1 MRSVMVMAH
10 EVSCKYPNQFPVD
23 INLIVK
29 DYGIIVDYIS
39 MGDEFNGLYLR
50 YPSPTIAINNRQTLV
65 RQRFTLAHE
74 LFHHLTC
81 TNEVN
86 ALCFS
91 TNKDKTMEERKA
103 RKFAAHLLMPEQAI
117 RSLMAL
123 GLDKGKLLQAFLV
136 SQEALEIRLRELKI
150 A

>member
-1 MRSVMVMAH
+1 MSSPSLLAESVVG
-10 EVSCKYPNQFPVD
+10 KYAYLLPVD
-23 INLIVK
+23 IQKIISDN
-29 DYGIIVDYIS
+29 GILVDYVAT
-39 MGDEFNGLYLR
+39 GEEFNGMYMR
-50 YPSPTIAINNRQTLV
+50 YPSPLILINSRQSTA

-74 LFHHLTC
+74 LFHHLSGHG
-81 TNEVN
+81 NGYSP
-86 ALCFS
+86 CFS
-91 TNKDKTMEERKA
+91 ISKDRTAEERKA

-136 SQEALEIRLRELKI
+136 SQEALDIRLRELRI

>member
-1 MRSVMVMAH
+1 MREVMVMAR
-10 EVSCKYPNQFPVD
+10 EISCQYPNQFPVD
-23 INLIVK
+23 IYQIVK

-39 MGDEFNGLYLR
+39 IGDEFNGLYLR

-81 TNEVN
+81 TNVVN
-86 ALCFS
+86 ALRFS
-91 TNKDKTMEERKA
+91 TSREKTCEERKA
-103 RKFAAHLLMPEQAI
+103 KLFAAHLLMPEQAI

-136 SQEALEIRLRELKI
+136 SQEALDIRLRELRI